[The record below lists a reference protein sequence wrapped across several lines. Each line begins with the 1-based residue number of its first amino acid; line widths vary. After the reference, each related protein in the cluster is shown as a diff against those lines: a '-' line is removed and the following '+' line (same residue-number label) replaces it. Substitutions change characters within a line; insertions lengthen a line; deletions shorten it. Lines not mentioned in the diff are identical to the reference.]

1 VVGTVADP
9 IKRTILE
16 VSVGRATVPASER
29 SNSGCGFARD
39 RTPISCSGS
48 VWLRRESGI
57 VLNNDETAG
66 SVRLQWGERLFLG
79 MYQLGMNVFFPPT
92 LLALSPFLLLK
103 RKRRATLFPRL
114 GFQPFP
120 KTIRPEGGTVRG
132 REKVLWAHAL
142 SVGEVRS
149 AVPLIRE
156 LYPRIKPA
164 KLYLSVSTLSGSE
177 TARDK
182 LEGSLDGLFYF
193 PLDLLFAVRRCF
205 ARLEPSLVVL
215 VETDIWPGFMAELR
229 RRGLPSFLINAR
241 LSRTSFKRY
250 RHAKRLFSPA
260 LNTFSRIYPQSPSDA
275 EAFKSMGVNT
285 EKVADPGNLKF
296 DAARTSTR
304 PDQLGQLRAKLAIR
318 EGDKILVAGST
329 HEGEEVILRRTFLQL
344 RQSIPRLK
352 MIVAPRH
359 PHRADEVRQV
369 FLRDP
374 VQVALYSSLP
384 RDRFDVVVVDEFGV
398 LSSLYQFGD
407 LAYVGGSL
415 VPKGGQNPVEP
426 AAAGSPVLFGP
437 DMSDFPDIAELML
450 KEGGAMQVKDGDEL
464 TAQAYRLLA
473 DQDLRAR
480 LGAKNK
486 ALVDRHAGVTS
497 KIVKDILE
505 RLHKS

>member
-1 VVGTVADP
+1 M
-9 IKRTILE
+9 
-16 VSVGRATVPASER
+16 
-29 SNSGCGFARD
+29 
-39 RTPISCSGS
+39 
-48 VWLRRESGI
+48 
-57 VLNNDETAG
+57 VLHNNETAG
-66 SVRLQWGERLFLG
+66 SMRLQWDERLFLG
-79 MYQLGMNVFFPPT
+79 MYQLGMNVFFPPV
-92 LLALSPFLLLK
+92 LLALSPILLLK

-120 KTIRPEGGTVRG
+120 ETIRPEGGAVR
-132 REKVLWAHAL
+132 RSEKVLWVHAL
-142 SVGEVRS
+142 SVGEVGS

-156 LYPRIKPA
+156 LYPLVKPA

-205 ARLEPSLVVL
+205 ANLQPSLVVL

-229 RRGLPSFLINAR
+229 RRGVPSFLINAR
-241 LSRTSFKRY
+241 LSRTSFKGY
-250 RHAKRLFSPA
+250 RHAKGLFSPA

-296 DAARTSTR
+296 DAARTSR
-304 PDQLGQLRAKLAIR
+304 PELLAQLRAKLAIQ
-318 EGDKILVAGST
+318 EGERVLVAGST
-329 HEGEEVILRRTFLQL
+329 HGGEEEILRRTFLQL

-374 VQVALYSSLP
+374 VQVALFSSLP

-398 LSSLYQFGD
+398 LGSLYQFGD

-415 VPKGGQNPVEP
+415 VQKGGQNPVEP

-437 DMSDFPDIAELML
+437 DMSDFPDIADLML
-450 KEGGAMQVKDGDEL
+450 KEGGAMQVKDGEEL
-464 TAQAYRLLA
+464 TAQAYRLLV
-473 DQDLRAR
+473 DQDLRAC
-480 LGAKNK
+480 LGTKNK
-486 ALVDRHAGVTS
+486 TLVERHAGVTS

-505 RLHKS
+505 RLHVV